1 MSAPADPDPIP
12 SPQDRQAEPARP
24 FDSDPPATSHP
35 PVSKVALL
43 ATVVAAFG
51 TYFCVYGFRK
61 PFTVGSFVES
71 QWLGIGFKE
80 WLVMSQVMG
89 YMLSKF
95 IGIKVIAEMPPQG
108 RARGIVTLV
117 LLALGS
123 LVAFAVIPRPYNI
136 LCLFANGLALGM
148 TFGLVLGFLEGRRAT
163 EALAAGL
170 CTSFIVADG
179 ATKSV
184 GAWLLAQGVSEA
196 WMPAAAGCLFLL
208 PLLISVGVLA
218 HSPPPD
224 DRDRLARS
232 HRPTMDRA
240 ARWGLYG
247 RYAFGLTILVAVYL
261 VTTILRSFRADF
273 MPELWVG
280 LGLDAPPGAYT
291 KSELWVALGVLAF
304 NGGAVL
310 ILDNRR
316 AFFTSLWTCLAGFLL
331 MAIALWSL
339 RTDRVS
345 PFAFMVM
352 IGLGLYLP
360 YVAMHTTV
368 FERLLSM
375 TRERGNL
382 GFLMYVADAFGY
394 LGYVGVMMTRNAISW
409 SLPAGAETDLAIRGQ
424 NMLDFFL
431 TACTIAIAVCV
442 CGLLA
447 AMVYFATK
455 GSRTIQLNQSLITS
469 P

>member
-1 MSAPADPDPIP
+1 MSYTADHEA
-12 SPQDRQAEPARP
+12 DRSGGARP
-24 FDSDPPATSHP
+24 
-35 PVSKVALL
+35 VSRVALI

-89 YMLSKF
+89 YMVSKF

-108 RARGIVTLV
+108 RARGIVKLV
-117 LLALGS
+117 LLALAS
-123 LVAFAVIPRPYNI
+123 LVAFAVLPRPYNI

-163 EALAAGL
+163 EAFAAGL

-184 GAWLLAQGVSEA
+184 GAWLLASGVSET
-196 WMPAAAGCLFLL
+196 WMPAAAGALFLL

-261 VTTILRSFRADF
+261 LTTILRSFRADF
-273 MPELWVG
+273 MPELWIG
-280 LGLDAPPGAYT
+280 LGLDAPPAAYT
-291 KSELWVALGVLAF
+291 QSELWVALGVLAL

-331 MAIALWSL
+331 MAAALWAW
-339 RTDRVS
+339 RDNRVA
-345 PFAFMVM
+345 PFTFMVLV
-352 IGLGLYLP
+352 GLGLYLP

-382 GFLMYVADAFGY
+382 GFLMYVADSFGY
-394 LGYVGVMMTRNAISW
+394 LGYVGVMMVRNVISW
-409 SLPAGAETDLAIRGQ
+409 SRPAGAETDLAIRSQ
-424 NMLDFFL
+424 NLLEFFL
-431 TACTIAIAVCV
+431 LACWIAVGL
-442 CGLLA
+442 CGFGLVA
-447 AMVYFATK
+447 AMVYFSSK
-455 GSRTIQLNQSLITS
+455 GRSAAQANQSLITS